1 MSKIFLQTFLGKFK
15 GGVPYFWREGHGNK
29 AHSVCKDY
37 RRNSKIRGR
46 ILQFFVRQ
54 KILKFGMIQQLNR
67 KDHYDGNEP
76 WLLVQVDP

>member
-1 MSKIFLQTFLGKFK
+1 MNQLLRKPTIHEPI
-15 GGVPYFWREGHGNK
+15 VPR
-29 AHSVCKDY
+29 
-37 RRNSKIRGR
+37 RGR
-46 ILQFFVRQ
+46 ILQFFVEQ